1 MLELIFQGF
10 AEWLYDL
17 VLEAWEYFASAILDV
32 MSLDFAYL
40 ESHIPAITSIRQ
52 VLLAGG
58 WALLIGNLVF
68 QAIRSMVVGL
78 GFEGED
84 PKLLFTRSFV
94 FSFLLFACPQ
104 ICDLCLDMTSML
116 MQALEVPSAVDVH
129 LVDSS
134 VFGSL
139 SVSWLLII
147 IFNIIIMF
155 QVFKLLVEVAERYVI
170 LGVLTM
176 VAPMAFGV
184 GGSKSTAD
192 IFTGWCRM
200 YGSMCFLMVSHVIFL
215 KMLLSV
221 LSAVPSGLDT
231 FLWMILVLSIVK
243 VAKKADSI
251 ITRIGL
257 NPAFTGD
264 ALHTVPGALSYV
276 LLRQATAQITKSLGK
291 ATGGTGRGRSSGFGP
306 SGWGP
311 RSGGPRGTGN
321 SGGTSYTYNNPSTAT
336 NSATSSNPS
345 SASEVAS
352 SVASTSNNTTSA
364 PLLAP
369 VRANPSPPGSKP
381 PDIPPD
387 GGPVIPCSPT
397 PGSPG
402 SQSQKTRI
410 QLQNGQGRGHPS
422 DHKAGM
428 GPHTQGKPSVASGI
442 PTSPGLSSNPAD
454 MPRSGTPG
462 LPGKTGTADP
472 STSTHSSGSAGQ
484 APTTQVGKP
493 SVQTAQRRRDN
504 VPSKPATGQPTR
516 AVQHPHSTVTEKTDP
531 GSAVTTQERGSEA
544 RFSHRE
550 SRTSGRTSSLTLQS
564 TQATRER
571 PSQGTKETSSQ
582 GTRFTVRSGDTG
594 TPGGSGRPGSPGTPG
609 THGSPGSDNIRQEH
623 ISRSET
629 KSTQQATRQSIRDVS
644 GTAKVPPSPVTRP
657 TPPDRSMGEAT
668 TSHPGTAGKPTPP
681 PMVSASPSIRQGR
694 NSTPAPAE
702 PSRTPDVSSTA
713 TQERRPGGATPIPVT
728 DPAPRPSHGTA
739 GMGAPSI
746 APSPDRA
753 PRHSRNEI
761 SMPSSALTHITAP
774 IPARQESRPPVPAQ
788 PRSTAPTLRSGPGI
802 AETAHLPGQTASP
815 VQTVT
820 PPTQPAASAQPVRP
834 GGQMTAPAQPVMRQ
848 SFPAAKVTP
857 AVKATPAPTDTRYKK
872 GYPAKSTKGGRKRH
886 GR

>member
-311 RSGGPRGTGN
+311 RSGGPRGTG
-321 SGGTSYTYNNPSTAT
+321 SPGGSSYAYNN
-336 NSATSSNPS
+336 TS
-345 SASEVAS
+345 
-352 SVASTSNNTTSA
+352 ASTSSSDSVSYGSVNGEVSSGGPIAGSPTA
-364 PLLAP
+364 PFFAP
-369 VRANPSPPGSKP
+369 AKGDLSLPGGKP
-381 PDIPPD
+381 PYIPPS
-387 GGPVIPCSPT
+387 GGPVMPNSPM
-397 PGSPG
+397 PSAPA
-402 SQSQKTRI
+402 SQPHQSNI
-410 QLQNGQGRGHPS
+410 QLQNGQGNNHPPEQN
-422 DHKAGM
+422 AGV
-428 GPHTQGKPSVASGI
+428 GPQTPGKPSMIGGVT
-442 PTSPGLSSNPAD
+442 TSFTHATAPAD
-454 MPRSGTPG
+454 MPHGGIPG
-462 LPGKTGTADP
+462 QPGKTGATEQP
-472 STSTHSSGSAGQ
+472 IAGQ
-484 APTTQVGKP
+484 PTSPSPQAGQSPVSQVGKA
-493 SVQTAQRRRDN
+493 TAQKPQHGWD
-504 VPSKPATGQPTR
+504 VSPAKAQVGYPSGSHLSQF
-516 AVQHPHSTVTEKTDP
+516 STVQEQADP
-531 GSAVTTQERGSEA
+531 GSAVTTSGRGSKA

-550 SRTSGRTSSLTLQS
+550 NHLPGRVSSLNLQS
-564 TQATRER
+564 TLATRDRISPDAEKT
-571 PSQGTKETSSQ
+571 PAS
-582 GTRFTVRSGDTG
+582 GTRFTARHDTPGSSGTPSNIGVSRGLDTG
-594 TPGGSGRPGSPGTPG
+594 G
-609 THGSPGSDNIRQEH
+609 IQQKH
-623 ISRSET
+623 ISSSET
-629 KSTQQATRQSIRDVS
+629 SLTMQASRQAHRQKVRDVPGVAEATS
-644 GTAKVPPSPVTRP
+644 PSAPRPASFNPPASQAAITRPDMAGKPSSPSTAPPSSLGRQGRNGGIPTHAEPSRVFGVSSPAQQETHLGGASPAPADPASRP
-657 TPPDRSMGEAT
+657 S
-668 TSHPGTAGKPTPP
+668 PGTAG
-681 PMVSASPSIRQGR
+681 I
-694 NSTPAPAE
+694 
-702 PSRTPDVSSTA
+702 
-713 TQERRPGGATPIPVT
+713 
-728 DPAPRPSHGTA
+728 
-739 GMGAPSI
+739 GAPST
-746 APSPDRA
+746 ASAPDRA
-753 PRHSRNEI
+753 PRHSRNEVSAPTGASV
-761 SMPSSALTHITAP
+761 SMTTS
-774 IPARQESRPPVPAQ
+774 IPARQEGRPPVPAQ
-788 PRSTAPTLRSGPGI
+788 PKSTAPTLRSGPGI

-820 PPTQPAASAQPVRP
+820 PPTRSAASAQPVRP
-834 GGQMTAPAQPVMRQ
+834 GGQMTAPAQPAMRQ
-848 SFPAAKVTP
+848 SSPAAKVTP